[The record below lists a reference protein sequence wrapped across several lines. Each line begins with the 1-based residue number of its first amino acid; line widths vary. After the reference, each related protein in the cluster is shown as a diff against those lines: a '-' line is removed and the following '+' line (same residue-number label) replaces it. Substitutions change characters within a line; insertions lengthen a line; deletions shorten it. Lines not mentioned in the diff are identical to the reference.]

1 MQVPAMNN
9 QFVLDY
15 IQACSILRP
24 ISWGGN
30 LTNAR
35 AKPSHARLR
44 QDQDQWGHSGESRG
58 QPGKLPPSWKAQPKP
73 ARESQPELAGAIAPR
88 QEKPRSQPG
97 SLPFYFQTLLALCMP
112 KVSNTF
118 MNQTQSYLEQWHQGL
133 KSMNSKFL
141 DEILDDS
148 CVFTSPIVFKPIKG
162 KEMSKLYLMGAGQTF
177 DMDRFKYVRELVDGL
192 DTVLEFE
199 TYIDDISVNGVDII
213 RLNEE
218 GKIIDFKVMIR
229 PLQAIGALQKKM
241 SEALESLNK

>member
-1 MQVPAMNN
+1 M
-9 QFVLDY
+9 
-15 IQACSILRP
+15 S
-24 ISWGGN
+24 
-30 LTNAR
+30 
-35 AKPSHARLR
+35 
-44 QDQDQWGHSGESRG
+44 
-58 QPGKLPPSWKAQPKP
+58 
-73 ARESQPELAGAIAPR
+73 
-88 QEKPRSQPG
+88 
-97 SLPFYFQTLLALCMP
+97 

-118 MNQTQSYLEQWHQGL
+118 MNHTRSYLEKWHQGL
-133 KSMNSKFL
+133 KSMNSNFL

-148 CVFTSPIVFKPIKG
+148 CVFTSPIVFKPIEG

-192 DTVLEFE
+192 DTALEFE

-213 RLNEE
+213 RWNEE